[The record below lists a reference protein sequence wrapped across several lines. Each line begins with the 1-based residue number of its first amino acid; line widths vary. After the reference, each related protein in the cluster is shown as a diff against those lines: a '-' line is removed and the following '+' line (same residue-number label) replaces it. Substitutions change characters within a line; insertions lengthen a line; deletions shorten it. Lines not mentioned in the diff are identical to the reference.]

1 MAATKG
7 SKSAVIRD
15 IIAANP
21 NAKVAEVQAELAKRK
36 VKASTALVS
45 KLVYTQPG
53 RKKRPR
59 KAGRKISNGHANM
72 DSLFAAKLLVDKT
85 GGIAPAQAAL
95 AQLAKLLA

>member
-1 MAATKG
+1 MAATKVIK
-7 SKSAVIRD
+7 SKVIRE
-15 IIAANP
+15 IIAENP

-53 RKKRPR
+53 RKKRGGKR
-59 KAGRKISNGHANM
+59 ATNGHANM
-72 DSLFAAKLLVDKT
+72 DGLFAAKLLVDKT